1 MIMVETRKPQG
12 ADKRARLVDGA
23 RRLIYRQGVERTTLA
38 DIAAETNVPIGN
50 IYYYFK
56 TKEELV
62 DAIVAAHCEDR
73 DALLAGL
80 ERRRTSRARLKA
92 LIEVL
97 NGTRDAVSQYGC
109 PIGTLSAELDKR
121 CGTEASAGSQNM
133 LGSMVDWAERQFRE
147 MGQPDPRDLAVTL
160 IATYEGTAML
170 THSLRDPNLMHRQSQ
185 RLLRWI
191 EALPD
196 AATDSATN

>member
-1 MIMVETRKPQG
+1 
-12 ADKRARLVDGA
+12 
-23 RRLIYRQGVERTTLA
+23 
-38 DIAAETNVPIGN
+38 
-50 IYYYFK
+50 
-56 TKEELV
+56 
-62 DAIVAAHCEDR
+62 
-73 DALLAGL
+73 
-80 ERRRTSRARLKA
+80 
-92 LIEVL
+92 VL
-97 NGTRDAVSQYGC
+97 NGTRDAVSQSGC

-170 THSLRDPNLMHRQSQ
+170 THSLRDRNLMHRQSQ